1 MPEPLVSI
9 LIPFKNV
16 ENYFEECLISIHNQ
30 TYTHWEVIAVN
41 DHSNDA
47 SLEIAMKFSE
57 QDERFQILTNQ
68 GSGIISA
75 LRLGYEKSNGE
86 YITRMDAD
94 DYMAL
99 HRLKIMIGS
108 LLKKGKGFL
117 ALGKVRYFA
126 HGGVNEGYRKYE
138 QWLNGLTA
146 NGENYTEI
154 YKECVVP
161 SPCWMVHT
169 SDLER
174 CGAFEPDR
182 YPEDYD
188 LTFRFYEK
196 ELTCI
201 PCNEVL
207 HYWRDYNTRTSRTSE
222 HYAENY
228 FLDLKLYYFLR
239 LDYKQSKT
247 LVIWGAGK
255 KGKEIAKSL
264 IALEMSFEWVCNNP
278 KKIGKDIYGTT
289 LKHYDIL
296 TAKQNKQYI
305 ITVANEK
312 EQQFIKSY
320 FNTINH
326 NEALEY
332 FFFC

>member
-16 ENYFEECLISIHNQ
+16 ENYFEECLTSILNQ
-30 TYTHWEVIAVN
+30 TYEQWEVIAVN

-75 LRLGYEKSNGE
+75 LRLAYEKSNGE

-99 HRLKIMIGS
+99 HRLERMVGS

-117 ALGKVRYFA
+117 ALGQVRYFA
-126 HGGVNEGYRKYE
+126 DSGINDGYRKYE

-146 NGENYTEI
+146 KGENYTEI

-188 LTFRFYEK
+188 LAFRFYDAK
-196 ELTCI
+196 LTCI

-239 LDYKQSKT
+239 LDYRQSKT

-264 IALEMSFEWVCNNP
+264 ITLEMSFEWICNNP
-278 KKIGKDIYGTT
+278 KKIGKDIYGIT
-289 LKHYDIL
+289 LKHYDML
-296 TAKQNKQYI
+296 TTKQNKQCI

-320 FNTINH
+320 VNTINQ
-326 NEALEY
+326 NKTLESY
-332 FFFC
+332 FFC